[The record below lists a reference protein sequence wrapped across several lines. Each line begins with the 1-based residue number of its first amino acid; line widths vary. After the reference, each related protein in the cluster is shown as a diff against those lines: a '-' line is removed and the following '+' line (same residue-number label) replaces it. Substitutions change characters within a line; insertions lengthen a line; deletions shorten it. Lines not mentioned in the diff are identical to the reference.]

1 MIAETSLMKN
11 NKITVAEMIAR
22 KLKSRGVQRIFGVPG
37 GGSSLDLIDATAKHG
52 IEFHLSKREDSAVM
66 MAAVTAEISGAP
78 GVVLTTKGPGTAN
91 AVNGVAYASL
101 DRSPVV
107 VFTDGFSPAIQ
118 QYVTH
123 QVFDQ
128 KALLEPVTK
137 AHGLLEV
144 DDPSFE
150 FEQLLNQASC
160 PPFGPVH
167 VELTSSVA
175 GKEFTIPEDHELP
188 KNNEMPNQSAV
199 DEAGILLASANQ
211 PVIIVGLEARTP
223 AIAKQIEALANK
235 LNCPCLVTYK
245 AKGVIA
251 DGHPNFVGIFTGG
264 KAEQPCVS
272 QADLIILIGMD
283 PVELILQPWPY
294 KVPVLDVAEV
304 KHTPHYTTPNTGLYG
319 PLGKSLDA
327 IEGYAQQSRWIAGD
341 IAMLKS
347 DMKARLAFPLG
358 NDLNPQSIVELA
370 QVAAVHNPRVTVD
383 AGAHMISATT
393 FWKAYQPNDLLIS
406 NGLATMGFAV
416 PAAVAAALA
425 DPVRGAIAFTG
436 DGGFMMCASELALAA
451 QTNANIVVVVFNDG
465 TLSQIDI
472 KQKSRNL
479 SSQGVTWPRPD
490 FAKVAEGLG
499 CHSWRVDVVEDYKVA
514 LKKAFETKGPSLIDV
529 VVDPQGYG
537 EQLTSLRG

>member
-1 MIAETSLMKN
+1 VETTLMRSK
-11 NKITVAEMIAR
+11 KTTVAEMIAQ
-22 KLKSRGVQRIFGVPG
+22 KLKARGVQRMFGVPG
-37 GGSSLDLIDATAKHG
+37 GGSSLDLIDATAQHG

-66 MAAVTAEISGAP
+66 MAAVTAEMSGAP
-78 GVVLTTKGPGTAN
+78 GVVLTTKGPGTSS

-101 DRSPVV
+101 DRSSVI
-107 VFTDGFSPAIQ
+107 VFTDGFSLTIQ

-137 AHGLLEV
+137 AHGLLRS
-144 DDPSFE
+144 DDVSAE
-150 FEQLLNQASC
+150 FEKLLDQASC

-167 VELTSSVA
+167 VELISSIA
-175 GKEFTIPEDHELP
+175 RKEILIQEDHKLSKKSEKLD
-188 KNNEMPNQSAV
+188 QLVV
-199 DEAGILLASANQ
+199 DEAGILLASANK
-211 PVIIVGLEARTP
+211 PVVIIGLEARTSD
-223 AIAKQIEALANK
+223 ISGQIKNLVNK
-235 LNCPCLVTYK
+235 LNCPSLVTYK

-251 DGHPNFVGIFTGG
+251 DDHPNYVGIFTGG
-264 KAEQPCVS
+264 KAEETCVS

-294 KVPVLDVAEV
+294 KTPLLDIAEV
-304 KHTPHYTTPNTGLYG
+304 NHTPHYTTPNTGLYG
-319 PLGKSLDA
+319 PLGKSLEA
-327 IEGYAQQSRWIAGD
+327 IEGNAQLSKWKSGEIA
-341 IAMLKS
+341 IHKS
-347 DMKARLAFPLG
+347 DMIALLTFPLG

-370 QVAAVHNPRVTVD
+370 QSASVHNPRATVD
-383 AGAHMISATT
+383 AGAHMISATA
-393 FWKAYQPNDLLIS
+393 FWKASEPNDLLIS

-416 PAAVAAALA
+416 PAAVAAALE

-451 QTNANIVVVVFNDG
+451 QTNANIVVIVFNDG
-465 TLSQIDI
+465 TLSLIDI

-479 SSQGVTWPRPD
+479 SRRGTTWPRPD

-499 CHSWRVDVVEDYKVA
+499 CHSWRVDNVVDYKVA
-514 LKKAFETKGPSLIDV
+514 LNKAFKAKGPALIDV
-529 VVDPQGYG
+529 VIDPQGYG

>member
-1 MIAETSLMKN
+1 MTNS
-11 NKITVAEMIAR
+11 KITVAEMIAR
-22 KLKSRGVQRIFGVPG
+22 NLKARGVQRMFGIPG
-37 GGSSLDLIDATAKHG
+37 GGSSLDLIDAAAQHG

-66 MAAVTAEISGAP
+66 MAAVTAEVSGTP
-78 GVVLTTKGPGTAN
+78 GVVLTTKGPGIAN

-107 VFTDGFSPAIQ
+107 VFTDGFSPTIQ

-137 AHGLLEV
+137 AHGLLES
-144 DDPSFE
+144 DDPSLE
-150 FEQLLNQASC
+150 FEQLLDQASC

-167 VELTSSVA
+167 VELTSPVA
-175 GKEFTIPEDHELP
+175 RKEFLITEDPEFSEIKESL
-188 KNNEMPNQSAV
+188 NQSAI
-199 DEAGILLASANQ
+199 DEAGVLLASAKQ
-211 PVIIVGLEARTP
+211 PVIIIGLEARTP
-223 AIAKQIEALANK
+223 AIAKQIGTLVEK
-235 LNCPCLVTYK
+235 LNCPALVTYK

-251 DGHPNFVGIFTGG
+251 DDHPNFVGIFTGG
-264 KAEQPCVS
+264 KAEQSCVS

-294 KVPVLDVAEV
+294 KISVLDIAEV
-304 KHTPHYTTPNTGLYG
+304 KHTPHYTTPNAGLYG
-319 PLGKSLDA
+319 PLGKSLEA
-327 IEGYAQQSRWIAGD
+327 IEGNAQQSRWISD
-341 IAMLKS
+341 EIATLKS
-347 DMKARLAFPLG
+347 DMIARLAFPVG

-370 QVAAVHNPRVTVD
+370 QSAAVHNPRVTVD
-383 AGAHMISATT
+383 AGAHMISATA
-393 FWKAYQPNDLLIS
+393 FWKASQPTDLLIS

-416 PAAVAAALA
+416 PAAVAAALE
-425 DPVRGAIAFTG
+425 DPTRGAIAFTG

-465 TLSQIDI
+465 TLSLIDI

-479 SSQGVTWPRPD
+479 SRRGTTWPQPD

-499 CHSWRVDVVEDYKVA
+499 CRSWRVDTVEDYKVA
-514 LKKAFETKGPSLIDV
+514 LNKAFEVKGPALIDV

-537 EQLTSLRG
+537 EQLASLRG

>member
-1 MIAETSLMKN
+1 MTNS
-11 NKITVAEMIAR
+11 KITVAEMIAH
-22 KLKSRGVQRIFGVPG
+22 KLKARGVQRMFGIPG
-37 GGSSLDLIDATAKHG
+37 GGSSLDLIDSAAKHG

-66 MAAVTAEISGAP
+66 MAAVTAEMSGTP
-78 GVVLTTKGPGTAN
+78 GVVLTTKGPGTAS

-107 VFTDGFSPAIQ
+107 VFTDGFSPEIQ
-118 QYVTH
+118 KYVTH

-128 KALLEPVTK
+128 KSLLEPVTK
-137 AHGLLEV
+137 AHGLLES

-150 FEQLLNQASC
+150 FEQLLDHTSF

-167 VELTSSVA
+167 VELTSPVA
-175 GKEFTIPEDHELP
+175 RKEILISENHELP
-188 KNNEMPNQSAV
+188 KKIEILNPSMV
-199 DEAGILLASANQ
+199 DKARVLLESANQ

-223 AIAKQIEALANK
+223 AIAKQIETLVSK
-235 LNCPCLVTYK
+235 LNCPALVTYK

-251 DGHPNFVGIFTGG
+251 DDHPKFVGIFTGG
-264 KAEQPCVS
+264 KAEQSCVS

-283 PVELILQPWPY
+283 PIELILQPWPY
-294 KVPVLDVAEV
+294 QIPVLDIAEV
-304 KHTPHYTTPNTGLYG
+304 EHTPHYTTPDTGLYG
-319 PLGKSLDA
+319 PLGKSLKA
-327 IEGYAQQSRWIAGD
+327 IKNNAQQSQWVSSE

-347 DMKARLAFPLG
+347 DMITRLAFPIG

-370 QVAAVHNPRVTVD
+370 QSAAVHNPRVTVD
-383 AGAHMISATT
+383 AGAHMISATA
-393 FWKAYQPNDLLIS
+393 FWKVSQPNDLLIS

-416 PAAVAAALA
+416 PAAVAAALE
-425 DPVRGAIAFTG
+425 DPARGAIAFTG

-465 TLSQIDI
+465 TLSLIDI

-479 SSQGVTWPRPD
+479 SRRGTTWQQPN

-499 CHSWRVDVVEDYKVA
+499 CQAWRVNTVEDYKVA
-514 LKKAFETKGPSLIDV
+514 LEKAFEVEGPALIDV
-529 VVDPQGYG
+529 VVDPHGYA
-537 EQLTSLRG
+537 EQLASLRG

>member
-1 MIAETSLMKN
+1 MTEAAAMTNEKVS
-11 NKITVAEMIAR
+11 VAEMIAR
-22 KLKSRGVQRIFGVPG
+22 KLKSRGVERIFGIPG
-37 GGSSLDLIDATAKHG
+37 GGSSLDLIDATAEHG

-101 DRSPVV
+101 DRSPVI

-118 QYVTH
+118 RYVTH

-144 DDPSFE
+144 EDPSSE
-150 FEQLLNQASC
+150 FEQLLDQSSR

-167 VELTSSVA
+167 VELTSPVA
-175 GKEFTIPEDHELP
+175 RREFTISECNELP
-188 KNNEMPNQSAV
+188 KSKPVLNESAV
-199 DEAGILLASANQ
+199 TEAGLLLASANQ
-211 PVIIVGLEARTP
+211 PVIIVGLEARTS
-223 AIAKQIEALANK
+223 AIAKQIEALVEK
-235 LNCPCLVTYK
+235 LNCPTLVTYK

-251 DGHPNFVGIFTGG
+251 DDHPNFVGIFTGG
-264 KAEQPCVS
+264 KAEQSCVS

-294 KVPVLDVAEV
+294 EIPVLDVAEV
-304 KHTPHYTTPNTGLYG
+304 KHTPHYVTPKAGLYG
-319 PLGKSLDA
+319 PIGKSIGA
-327 IEGYAQQSRWIAGD
+327 IEGNAHQSRWIVAE
-341 IAMLKS
+341 IAKLKS
-347 DMKARLAFPLG
+347 DMMARLAFPSE

-370 QVAAVHNPRVTVD
+370 QTAAVHNPRVTVD

-393 FWKAYQPNDLLIS
+393 FWKASQPNDLLIS

-425 DPVRGAIAFTG
+425 DPTRGAIAFTG

-479 SSQGVTWPRPD
+479 SSRGTTWPRPD

-499 CHSWRVDVVEDYKVA
+499 CHSWRVDTVEEYKVA
-514 LKKAFETKGPSLIDV
+514 LKKAFDVKGPSLIDV
-529 VVDPQGYG
+529 VVDPEGYG
-537 EQLTSLRG
+537 EQLISLRG

>member
-1 MIAETSLMKN
+1 MKN
-11 NKITVAEMIAR
+11 EKISVAEMIAR
-22 KLKSRGVQRIFGVPG
+22 KLKSRGVQRIFGIPG
-37 GGSSLDLIDATAKHG
+37 GGSSLDLIDATARHG
-52 IEFHLSKREDSAVM
+52 IDFHLSKREDSAVM

-91 AVNGVAYASL
+91 AANGVAYALL
-101 DRSPVV
+101 DRSPVI

-118 QYVTH
+118 RYVSH

-128 KALLEPVTK
+128 KALLEPITK
-137 AHGLLEV
+137 AHGLLEL

-150 FEQLLNQASC
+150 FEHLLDQSSC

-167 VELTSSVA
+167 VELTRPVA
-175 GKEFTIPEDHELP
+175 GREFTISESNTLP
-188 KNNEMPNQSAV
+188 KSTAVLNETAV
-199 DEAGILLASANQ
+199 AEARVLLASANQ

-223 AIAKQIEALANK
+223 AIAKQIETLAKK
-235 LNCPCLVTYK
+235 LNCPTLVTYK

-251 DGHPNFVGIFTGG
+251 DDDPNFVGIFTGG
-264 KAEQPCVS
+264 KAEQSCVS
-272 QADLIILIGMD
+272 QSDLIILIGMD

-294 KVPVLDVAEV
+294 EIPVLDVAEV
-304 KHTPHYTTPNTGLYG
+304 KHTPHYITPNAGLYG
-319 PLGKSLDA
+319 PLGKSIGA
-327 IEGYAQQSRWIAGD
+327 IEGSAQQSRWIAD
-341 IAMLKS
+341 EILMLKS
-347 DMKARLAFPLG
+347 DMTARLAFPSE

-370 QVAAVHNPRVTVD
+370 QRAALHNPRITVD

-393 FWKAYQPNDLLIS
+393 FWKASLPNDLLIS

-425 DPVRGAIAFTG
+425 DPARGAIAFTG

-451 QTNANIVVVVFNDG
+451 QTKANIVVVVFNDG

-479 SSQGVTWPRPD
+479 SRRGTTWPRPD

-499 CHSWRVDVVEDYKVA
+499 CHSWRVDAVEDYKVA
-514 LKKAFETKGPSLIDV
+514 LKKAFDVNGPSLIDV
-529 VVDPQGYG
+529 VVDPEGYG
-537 EQLTSLRG
+537 EQLISLRG